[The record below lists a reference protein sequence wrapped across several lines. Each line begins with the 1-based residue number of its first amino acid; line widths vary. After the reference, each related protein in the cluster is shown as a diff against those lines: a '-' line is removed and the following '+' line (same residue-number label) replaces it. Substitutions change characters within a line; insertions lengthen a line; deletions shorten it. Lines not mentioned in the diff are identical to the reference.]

1 MKRGG
6 GRVSFETKRPSV
18 SVVIATHNR
27 RSFLAEAVASVR
39 AQTFDRWELLVVDDA
54 SEDDTWAWL
63 TRARGGR
70 LRAFRLSENS
80 QRAVAANQAL
90 GEARGEF
97 IMFLD
102 DDDLLRPDALA
113 QLTDA
118 LRQDES
124 AVAAAG
130 ARLKVKEGVYAI
142 RINHPSKPVKKVI
155 WPELLHGS
163 VWSAVSG
170 QTLYRTEKVR
180 QVGGYPPGVIVVDD
194 RALWLRISRLGPVL
208 ILPSIVLDYRVH
220 EGQWR
225 PHNIQEMRRSVFED
239 FMAGLSPAELRSAR
253 RYRRS
258 GDWARAADEEYAR
271 GNYRVALVCYLRA
284 CYAAP
289 SLLLSP
295 LIRPPMIKGIMSSLR
310 LLLSPGHV
318 DGGG

>member
-1 MKRGG
+1 MK
-6 GRVSFETKRPSV
+6 VEMEQPSI

-27 RSFLAEAVASVR
+27 RAFLAEAVASVR
-39 AQTFDRWELLVVDDA
+39 AQTLDSWELLVVDDA
-54 SEDDTWAWL
+54 SEDDSWEWL
-63 TRARGGR
+63 TRERAHDER
-70 LRAFRLSENS
+70 LRIFRLGENS
-80 QRAVAANQAL
+80 QRAVAANHAL
-90 GEARGEF
+90 AEARGEF

-102 DDDLLRPDALA
+102 DDDLLRPEALA
-113 QLTDA
+113 QLAEA

-130 ARLKVKEGVYAI
+130 ARLKFKEGGDGV
-142 RINHPSKPVKKVI
+142 RINHPSKRVKKVI

-194 RALWLRISRLGPVL
+194 RALWLRIARRDPVL

-220 EGQWR
+220 DGQWR
-225 PHNIQEMRRSVFED
+225 PHNIQEMRKSVFED
-239 FMAGLSPAELRSAR
+239 FMAGLQPDELRRAR

-258 GDWARAADEEYAR
+258 GEWSRAADEEYER
-271 GNYRVALVCYLRA
+271 GNYRGALAGYLKA
-284 CYAAP
+284 CRAAP

-295 LIRPPMIKGIMSSLR
+295 LIRRPTINGIKSSIR
-310 LLLSPGHV
+310 SLLPSNRARR
-318 DGGG
+318 